1 MASTY
6 EPIATTT
13 LGSTSTSVVF
23 SSIPQT
29 YTDLVVIF
37 TGTNTTANNAMSLEV
52 EMNGD
57 SGSNYSYTNVF
68 ENGSASALS
77 GRASN
82 YDGGNSGLTNKNSS
96 GIAVINFMNYSN
108 STTYKSWLSRF
119 GAVGGPEPQN
129 GTVVGLWRNTS
140 AITQLNFNRPAG
152 QSGTFDVGC
161 TFTLYGI
168 KAA

>member
-1 MASTY
+1 VATTY

-13 LGSTSTSVVF
+13 LTGTSTSIVF

-57 SGSNYSYTNVF
+57 SASNYSYTNLF
-68 ENGSASALS
+68 ENGSGSVS
-77 GRASN
+77 SVRASN
-82 YDGGNSGLTNKNSS
+82 YDGGNCGLTNRNSM
-96 GIAVINFMNYSN
+96 GIATIQFLNYSN

-119 GAVGGPEPQN
+119 GALGGPEPQN
-129 GTVVGLWRNTS
+129 GMVVGLWRNTS

-152 QSGTFDVGC
+152 QSGTFNVGC